1 MQNIGE
7 LLMEH
12 FNKLKVTLTQNVC
25 FMIFVFVID
34 LKSMTVDQWS
44 DVGFVT

>member
-12 FNKLKVTLTQNVC
+12 FNKLKVTLTQNFC
-25 FMIFVFVID
+25 FIFVFVID